1 MEMFQYSEKKVRMGW
16 HSPALCTVSS
26 RLSFSVG
33 CTLPSASTGPPA
45 ASWRARHLGQCHH
58 KDPWGRTP
66 ASSVFS
72 AFLPTLLCGTML
84 TQPLHRESHPEP
96 TSTYVLSCPASSPFY
111 PQGGEPWRT
120 GHLSPSSV
128 PPGGDE
134 EPGEVELHEIQAGM
148 PVPAGLLCHCSL
160 GQWQWEGAWVSVSG
174 KGLFIK
180 DTAPGDV
187 VVLGPS
193 LSKAGEQDK

>member
-45 ASWRARHLGQCHH
+45 ASWRARCLGQCHH
-58 KDPWGRTP
+58 KDPRGRTP
-66 ASSVFS
+66 ASSLFS
-72 AFLPTLLCGTML
+72 ALLPTMLCGTML

-96 TSTYVLSCPASSPFY
+96 TCTHALSCLASSPFY
-111 PQGGEPWRT
+111 PREENHGELGICLHHQT
-120 GHLSPSSV
+120 PS
-128 PPGGDE
+128 GGDE
-134 EPGEVELHEIQAGM
+134 EPGEVELHEIQAGL
-148 PVPAGLLCHCSL
+148 PVPVGLLCHCS
-160 GQWQWEGAWVSVSG
+160 WQWEGAWVSVSG

-193 LSKAGEQDK
+193 LSKGEEQDK